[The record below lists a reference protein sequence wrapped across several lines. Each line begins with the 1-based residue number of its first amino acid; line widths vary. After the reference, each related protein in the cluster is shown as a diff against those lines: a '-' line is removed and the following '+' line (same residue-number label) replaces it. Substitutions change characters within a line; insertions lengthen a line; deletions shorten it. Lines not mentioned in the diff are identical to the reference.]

1 MRWYRDG
8 SYRDA
13 LDYFNRP
20 DDRRRADVT
29 DGGNTLVIYK
39 VRIRFRLRFEN
50 RKDNSSIAQL
60 SFRYFPR
67 TRGRTTVR
75 WKAGGTMEGVIE
87 HRSDSIHGNQMLTAY
102 AVESVDHRR
111 IMNSITCTILF
122 SGEINC
128 TKTGL

>member
-39 VRIRFRLRFEN
+39 VRFRFRLRFEN
-50 RKDNSSIAQL
+50 RMDNSTTFFQVL
-60 SFRYFPR
+60 PEDKGTYYCEVEGGRNYGGGYRTQVRFYPR
-67 TRGRTTVR
+67 QPNV
-75 WKAGGTMEGVIE
+75 
-87 HRSDSIHGNQMLTAY
+87 DSIC
-102 AVESVDHRR
+102 R
-111 IMNSITCTILF
+111 
-122 SGEINC
+122 
-128 TKTGL
+128 